1 MEKIEEGVCT
11 YQNSDEDV
19 VMISAPADTSD
30 NQPSGD
36 EMLSPGL
43 TNNLPSGDEVLSPGL
58 TNTHDLMTVPV
69 LSTEQS
75 ISTSTSV
82 EEAVLPISPSTAE
95 DEVMI
100 SPPADT
106 SNKYPSIIVQLNDKS
121 GDKVSF
127 PIVTDTH
134 DRNTVPVL
142 STDTVEDE
150 VMISPPTDTSDKYPS
165 TIVQLNDKP
174 HEGPPT
180 QNISRGTECDNIK
193 TIEQLVSILRREEKK
208 SLVNCTAQKV
218 SGNTITVSKF
228 EGLNLN
234 QYSLAKAEN
243 CRQYHAVCKSGC
255 KKMVDAANYLLQKNW
270 IPLPKLWRTC
280 FSLKR
285 YDCDK
290 AQRRLLQMPV
300 ACIRLKNGVVVIE
313 KNSDNCYHGVIS
325 EINQIYDM
333 LPLTDNVKKEDPIRK
348 DECQDLLKSA
358 TSTSEVQKIKHVI
371 ASTHNMSQREAQRLG
386 IRRLKQRAAQVEDAT
401 ETVKNIKS
409 KHNYFAKL
417 EQKAFL
423 HTHGLDFELYLSSDS
438 SDSSEWE
445 SEDEEVVEIKEKPSS
460 HTLSASLD
468 IEERLEKL

>member
-1 MEKIEEGVCT
+1 M
-11 YQNSDEDV
+11 
-19 VMISAPADTSD
+19 
-30 NQPSGD
+30 
-36 EMLSPGL
+36 
-43 TNNLPSGDEVLSPGL
+43 
-58 TNTHDLMTVPV
+58 
-69 LSTEQS
+69 
-75 ISTSTSV
+75 
-82 EEAVLPISPSTAE
+82 
-95 DEVMI
+95 
-100 SPPADT
+100 
-106 SNKYPSIIVQLNDKS
+106 
-121 GDKVSF
+121 
-127 PIVTDTH
+127 
-134 DRNTVPVL
+134 
-142 STDTVEDE
+142 
-150 VMISPPTDTSDKYPS
+150 
-165 TIVQLNDKP
+165 
-174 HEGPPT
+174 
-180 QNISRGTECDNIK
+180 
-193 TIEQLVSILRREEKK
+193 
-208 SLVNCTAQKV
+208 

-255 KKMVDAANYLLQKNW
+255 KEMVDAANDLLQKKW

-285 YDCDK
+285 YDCEK

-333 LPLTDNVKKEDPIRK
+333 LPLTDNAKKEDPIRK

-386 IRRLKQRAAQVEDAT
+386 IRRLKQRAAQVEGAT
-401 ETVKNIKS
+401 ETVKNIRS

-423 HTHGLDFELYLSSDS
+423 HTQGLDFEFYLSSDS
-438 SDSSEWE
+438 SDSSEWD
-445 SEDEEVVEIKEKPSS
+445 SEDEEVIEIKEKPSS

-468 IEERLEKL
+468 IEERLEKSDTEKGAANDKLHVELNKTQSISCSTTECTSQEQQGNSLQQNISDLHGNTMLVLDILKDTRYNWYVCMYVCMYVKSLLI